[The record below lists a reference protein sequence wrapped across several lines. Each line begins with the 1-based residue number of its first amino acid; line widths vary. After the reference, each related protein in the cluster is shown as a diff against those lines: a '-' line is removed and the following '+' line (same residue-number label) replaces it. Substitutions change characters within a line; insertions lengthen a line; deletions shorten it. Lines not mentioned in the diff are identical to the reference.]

1 MNKQTYVTPSL
12 VEYGDIEQITLGSGW
27 GLVDLFV
34 YGLSDPIGNCGNG
47 SCETDPTGS
56 GG

>member
-34 YGLSDPIGNCGNG
+34 YGLSDPIGNCGHG